1 MKKLSNYLKV
11 QTVKLDLDSKDKNQ
25 LLKDLYESFSNAP
38 EITDKK
44 KCFEDILER
53 EKLGSTGIGKGVAI
67 PHAKTQGVKDII
79 MTVGVCKNE
88 ISYDSIDA
96 SPVNIVFMFLSPVE
110 MSQEYLIMLARISRL
125 IKEDS
130 FRIQVLNAK
139 TNEEIFDI
147 LDSKEV

>member
-130 FRIQVLNAK
+130 FRNQILNAK

>member
-130 FRIQVLNAK
+130 FRSQVLNAK

>member
-53 EKLGSTGIGKGVAI
+53 E
-67 PHAKTQGVKDII
+67 
-79 MTVGVCKNE
+79 N
-88 ISYDSIDA
+88 
-96 SPVNIVFMFLSPVE
+96 
-110 MSQEYLIMLARISRL
+110 
-125 IKEDS
+125 
-130 FRIQVLNAK
+130 
-139 TNEEIFDI
+139 
-147 LDSKEV
+147 

>member
-1 MKKLSNYLKV
+1 MFWRYTRK
-11 QTVKLDLDSKDKNQ
+11 
-25 LLKDLYESFSNAP
+25 
-38 EITDKK
+38 
-44 KCFEDILER
+44 R
-53 EKLGSTGIGKGVAI
+53 KLGSTGIGKGVAI

-130 FRIQVLNAK
+130 FRSQVLNAK